1 MGSRIRFTSAVQ
13 VFQNYPNLEEEMTP
27 PGGDVSP
34 QDFTLEVLKGEDP
47 YSAILFFA
55 HVLPKREAVW
65 WGLRCVTGLDQDKT
79 PEDQKMLALVT
90 AWVQDGDEEA
100 RLSVKAAVDDFK
112 GDSASLWIGHA
123 ASLSGGSISPNPEF
137 RVDTLPH
144 LTAVC
149 ANGAVQ
155 LALGALG
162 PGVREAAIQD
172 CISAG
177 ISFAQGGA
185 MPVVLAKQQ
194 AAV

>member
-1 MGSRIRFTSAVQ
+1 MGSRIRFTSAIQ
-13 VFQNYPNLEEEMTP
+13 VFQTYPDLEEEMTP
-27 PGGDVSP
+27 PPGDVSP
-34 QDFTLEVLKGEDP
+34 QDFTLDLMKGEDP
-47 YSAILFFA
+47 YAALLFFA

-65 WGLRCVTGLDQDKT
+65 WGLRCVTGLDGGKT
-79 PEDQKMLALVT
+79 PEDLKLLELVT

-100 RLSVKAAVDDFK
+100 RLSVQAAVDEFK
-112 GDSASLWIGHA
+112 GDSASLWIGRA
-123 ASLSGGSISPNPEF
+123 ASLSGGSLSPNPEF

-155 LALGALG
+155 LAIAALG
-162 PGVREAAIQD
+162 PGVREEALAD
-172 CISAG
+172 CISSG
-177 ISFAQGGA
+177 VSFAEGGA

>member
-1 MGSRIRFTSAVQ
+1 MGSRIRFTSAIQ
-13 VFQNYPNLEEEMTP
+13 VFQTYPDLQEELEP
-27 PGGDVSP
+27 PAGDISP
-34 QDFTLEVLKGEDP
+34 QDYTLEILKGEDP
-47 YSAILFFA
+47 YAAILFFA

-65 WGLRCVTGLDQDKT
+65 WGLRCVTGLDQNKT
-79 PEDQKMLALVT
+79 AEDLSMLELVT
-90 AWVQDGDEEA
+90 AWVQDEDEEA
-100 RLSVKAAVDDFK
+100 RLSVQAAVDEFK
-112 GDSASLWIGHA
+112 GEGPSLWIGRA

-155 LALGALG
+155 LAVGALG
-162 PGVREAAIQD
+162 PGEREEAIAD
-172 CISAG
+172 CITAG
-177 ISFAQGGA
+177 ISFAEGGS

>member
-1 MGSRIRFTSAVQ
+1 MGSRIRFTSAIQ
-13 VFQNYPNLEEEMTP
+13 VFQTFPDLEEEMTP
-27 PGGDVSP
+27 PSGDVSP
-34 QDFTLEVLKGEDP
+34 QDFTLTLLQGEDP
-47 YSAILFFA
+47 YAALLFFA

-65 WGLRCVTGLDQDKT
+65 WGLRCVTGLDQSKT
-79 PEDQKMLALVT
+79 PEDLNMLELVT

-100 RLSVKAAVDDFK
+100 RLSVQAAVDEFK
-112 GDSASLWIGHA
+112 GDSASFWIGRA
-123 ASLSGGSISPNPEF
+123 ASLSGGSLSPNPEF

-155 LALGALG
+155 FAIAALG
-162 PGVREAAIQD
+162 PGVREKAMED

-177 ISFAQGGA
+177 ISFAEGGA

>member
-1 MGSRIRFTSAVQ
+1 MGSRIRFTSAIQ
-13 VFQNYPNLEEEMTP
+13 VFQTYPDLEEDLAP
-27 PGGDVSP
+27 PKGDVSP
-34 QDFTLEVLKGEDP
+34 QDFTLEILKGEDP
-47 YSAILFFA
+47 FSAILFFA

-65 WGLRCVTGLDQDKT
+65 WGLRCVTGLDKNKSA
-79 PEDQKMLALVT
+79 EDLKLLELVT

-100 RLSVKAAVDDFK
+100 RLSVQAAVDEFK
-112 GDSASLWIGHA
+112 GDSPSLWIGRA
-123 ASLSGGSISPNPEF
+123 ASLSGGSISPNPEY

-155 LALGALG
+155 FAIGALG
-162 PGVREAAIQD
+162 PGVREEAIGD

-177 ISFAQGGA
+177 ISFAEGGA